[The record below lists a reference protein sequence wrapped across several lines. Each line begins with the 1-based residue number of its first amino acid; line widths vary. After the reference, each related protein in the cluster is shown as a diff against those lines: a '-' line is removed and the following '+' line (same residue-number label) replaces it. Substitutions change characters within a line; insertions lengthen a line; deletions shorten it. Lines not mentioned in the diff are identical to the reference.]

1 METKVCSVCGKE
13 KPLSAFPKNH
23 ATKCKACMSLE
34 AKQRIE
40 KQKQAEEEYQKR
52 ISTLDEFSS
61 EELLETLYRRGYR
74 GNMTIDNHSM
84 SYNESMD
91 RFIRMQ
97 QR

>member
-1 METKVCSVCGKE
+1 
-13 KPLSAFPKNH
+13 
-23 ATKCKACMSLE
+23 MSLE

-52 ISTLDEFSS
+52 ISTLDEFSF